1 MNFFESQQQART
13 QSRRLLFLFGLAVLA
28 IVAAVDI
35 VLVTVMSKMGSE
47 EQAVSFTHMLRTHS
61 GALLGGAIVT
71 VALIALASIFKIATL
86 RSGGSAVAQSLGGTL
101 LASDKNNPHY
111 RRLRNVVE
119 EIAIASGVPVPQ
131 IYVLEQEMGINA
143 FAAGYSPSDA
153 AVAVT
158 RGALDKLTRDE
169 LQAVIA
175 HEFSHLLNGDMR
187 LNIQLMGVL
196 FGILALTIIGR
207 KLLQGMRHVRDSKG
221 TGPVFLV
228 AIALVI
234 IGYVGVFFGRAIK
247 ASVSRQREYLA
258 DASAVQFTRQTAGI
272 AGALKKIGGLEKG
285 SKLSTAEVEEVSH
298 MLFGDGLGY
307 SLLFATHPPLI
318 ERIKRLDPQF
328 DPSQYREIAKKWSGP
343 IDVLALDAEIAE
355 TGAAALVSG
364 AISLASGGLPKR
376 SELIAISAQQI
387 SAQVGNPV
395 AEDYLA
401 ADAIRREIPERLRI
415 AADDPASAMAVIYAL
430 LLDSNEDL
438 AIRQLRII
446 AEHAGPAAMAA
457 TEHWFMDT
465 ANLHPMSRLP
475 LAAMTFPAIR
485 RLPKADLNAFM
496 PLLEQLIHADSKMGV
511 FEYCLAKLINTQVRE
526 VLNPKQSAAIGK
538 QKLAYC
544 KSSVAIT
551 FSILANFGHHQEIN
565 ARRAF
570 AAGMN
575 TLYQHQGPQYAVP
588 ENWMMA
594 LDRALPELDQ
604 LDAAGKQLL
613 IEAMV
618 QIIANDS
625 LITVDEATLLHAMCA
640 ALHCPLPPLLSSASF
655 AT

>member
-1 MNFFESQQQART
+1 MNFFESQQQARK

-28 IVAAVDI
+28 IVAAIDI
-35 VLVTVMSKMGSE
+35 VLVLILFAGEMRNEDQSISVARLL
-47 EQAVSFTHMLRTHS
+47 QTHS
-61 GALLGGAIVT
+61 GALFGGAIVT
-71 VALIALASIFKIATL
+71 LALIAVASLFKIASL

-119 EIAIASGVPVPQ
+119 EIAIASGVAVPQ

-221 TGPVFLV
+221 TGPIFLV
-228 AIALVI
+228 ALALVV
-234 IGYVGVFFGRAIK
+234 IGYIGVFFGRAIK

-272 AGALKKIGGLEKG
+272 AGALKKIGGLDKG
-285 SKLSTAEVEEVSH
+285 SKLSTPEVEEVSH
-298 MLFGDGLGY
+298 MLFGNGMGY
-307 SLLFATHPPLI
+307 SLLFATHPPLV

-343 IDVLALDAEIAE
+343 IDVLAVDAELAQN
-355 TGAAALVSG
+355 TAAGLVSG
-364 AISLASGGLPKR
+364 GLTSTTATLLDR
-376 SELIAISAQQI
+376 SAVIAVSPQQT
-387 SAQVGNPV
+387 SAQVGNSL
-395 AEDYLA
+395 AEDYLTA
-401 ADAIRREIPERLRI
+401 AAIRREIPERLR
-415 AADDPASAMAVIYAL
+415 AAAEDPTLAKSVMYAL
-430 LLDSNEDL
+430 LLDSNQDL
-438 AIRQLRII
+438 AISQLKMI
-446 AEHAGPAAMAA
+446 ADHAGSEAMAA
-457 TEHWFMDT
+457 TEQLLTDIVK
-465 ANLHPMSRLP
+465 LHPISRLP
-475 LAAMTFPAIR
+475 LAAIAFPAIR
-485 RLPKADLNAFM
+485 RLPQAELNAFKF
-496 PLLEQLIHADSKMGV
+496 LLEQLIHADSKIGV
-511 FEYCLAKLINTQVRE
+511 FEYCLARLINMQVRE
-526 VLNPKQSAAIGK
+526 VLHPKQSVAIGK
-538 QKLAYC
+538 RKLAHC
-544 KSSVAIT
+544 QSSVAIIL
-551 FSILANFGHHQEIN
+551 SVLANFGHRQEIN
-565 ARRAF
+565 AQRAF

-575 TLYQHQGPQYAVP
+575 MLYQHSGPKYAVP
-588 ENWMMA
+588 EDWVMV
-594 LDRALPELDQ
+594 LDKTLPELDQ
-604 LDAAGKQLL
+604 LDATGKQLL

-618 QIIANDS
+618 QVIANDNR
-625 LITVDEATLLHAMCA
+625 ITVDESTLLHAMCA
-640 ALHCPLPPLLSSASF
+640 ALHCPLPPLLSR
-655 AT
+655 